1 MIARLAFLRGSTFL
15 GALKRS
21 LRPGIAA
28 AMVVEEGGCYAEQKY
43 SLPGVAAAGALV
55 GEGLWTWQLAQE
67 RKEREQGLQR

>member
-1 MIARLAFLRGSTFL
+1 MIPRLAFMRGSTFL

-55 GEGLWTWQLAQE
+55 AEGLWTWQLE
-67 RKEREQGLQR
+67 KERRERDKGLQR